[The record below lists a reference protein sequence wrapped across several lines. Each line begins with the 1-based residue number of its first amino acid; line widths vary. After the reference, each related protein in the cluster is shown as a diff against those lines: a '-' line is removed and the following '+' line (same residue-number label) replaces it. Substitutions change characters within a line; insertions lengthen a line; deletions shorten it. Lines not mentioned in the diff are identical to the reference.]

1 VAFRNLRTSE
11 SKGCTVNVTTRPAV
25 ATDTE
30 VCGRIIY
37 EAFKGITDRHG
48 FPPHFP
54 SVEIAIGRADFCIR
68 HPSIVGV
75 VAESDSR
82 IIGSNFLD
90 ERDPIR
96 GLGPVTVDPHVQ
108 VHGVGRRLMEA
119 VLERSRGAVG
129 VRLVQDSF
137 NMLSVSLYA
146 SFGFEVKEP
155 LLLMR
160 GRPTSK
166 PSLAIEVR
174 PLESDD
180 LGACAALCR
189 KVHGFE
195 RLNELRDAAKT
206 LSPLVALRERRITAY
221 ALTLTMSSRNY
232 AVAET
237 QEDMKALLL
246 GAAAMNSE
254 PLSFLLP
261 VREANLFRWSLSE
274 GFRAVM
280 PMTLM
285 AMGEYQEPEGCYFPS
300 ILY

>member
-1 VAFRNLRTSE
+1 M
-11 SKGCTVNVTTRPAV
+11 NVTIRPAV
-25 ATDTE
+25 AADTD

-37 EAFKGITDRHG
+37 EAFKGIADRHG

-54 SVEIAIGRADFCIR
+54 SVEIAVRRAEFCVN
-68 HPSIVGV
+68 HPSIFGV
-75 VAESDSR
+75 VAEADGQV
-82 IIGSNFLD
+82 IGSNFLD

-108 VHGVGRRLMEA
+108 VRGIGRRLMEA
-119 VLERSRGAVG
+119 VLERFRGAVG

-137 NMLSVSLYA
+137 NMLAASLYA
-146 SFGFEVKEP
+146 SLGFEVKEP

-166 PSLAIEVR
+166 PSHAIEVR
-174 PLESDD
+174 PLKSDD
-180 LGACAALCR
+180 LGACAVLCS

-195 RLNELRDAAKT
+195 RLNELRDGAKT
-206 LSPLVALRERRITAY
+206 LSPLVALRAGRITAY
-221 ALTLTMSSRNY
+221 ALTLTMWPHNH

-237 QEDMKALLL
+237 HDDMKALLL
-246 GAAAMNSE
+246 GAAAMSSE

-261 VREANLFRWSLSE
+261 VRQANLFRWSLSE
-274 GFRAVM
+274 GFRAVI

-285 AMGEYQEPEGCYFPS
+285 TMGKYQEADGCYFPS